1 MVRLGSLV
9 NYFQAMSWKEGQT
22 VTSKLLGTPKTGE
35 EGTLVFFRAE
45 NEKKATI
52 TLLGAPV
59 KIKNNKD
66 KNIDANV
73 DGMKNIVLIYDRN
86 TEKVDSYF
94 IQPGKF

>member
-1 MVRLGSLV
+1 
-9 NYFQAMSWKEGQT
+9 
-22 VTSKLLGTPKTGE
+22 
-35 EGTLVFFRAE
+35 
-45 NEKKATI
+45 
-52 TLLGAPV
+52 LLGAPV